1 MNNTSIRRNDFV
13 VLNQPV
19 KATYS
24 STVFPAGTKCRV
36 WKARRSGE
44 VCVSPENGHGL
55 SLYLHRGQVTKVAA
69 PRAEVKVGDI
79 FVCSWGYEQT
89 NIDFY
94 KITAVTGASV
104 KYVSI
109 GADHKYT
116 GPMHGE
122 TTPNLNSV
130 GTNESIARIRVD
142 GTGKVSFRINSFSF
156 AYPWGGEACFFSEWH

>member
-1 MNNTSIRRNDFV
+1 MNNTSIRRNDFIT
-13 VLNQPV
+13 LNADV
-19 KATYS
+19 KMAYS
-24 STVFPAGTKCRV
+24 NKCVPAGTKCRV
-36 WKARRSGE
+36 WKASRDGTLS
-44 VCVSPENGHGL
+44 VSPEGHYG
-55 SLYLHRGQVTKVAA
+55 SLHINKTLATKVAA

-109 GADHKYT
+109 GADRKYT

-142 GTGKVSFRINSFSF
+142 GTGKVSFRINSYSF